1 MKRMLWIVIGVIA
14 VVGAGL
20 AMSATVFATAKESVA
35 SSAVYE
41 VARGDLQ
48 ITLTESGSLVA
59 EKSEKLEPKFDGR
72 ATINFLVPEGE
83 EVEKD
88 TVVCRFDAKEAQKA
102 LDDLELQLL
111 SAVTAHNAAKTDL
124 EIQQADNITNVEKAK
139 IALHKA
145 EKELERYRDGDA
157 PQEIRKLQ
165 IALKEAETNFTKA
178 KKKYEDS
185 LKLMELKYINQTE
198 LDDHQ
203 ITYERTQ
210 VQKEE
215 AELAIELHTKYVFPM
230 TMADKQNALDESR
243 RGVETAEK
251 RASSELDKKKVAVTQ
266 AEKRV
271 EKLQKSIDDAKEDL
285 ANMELKAPAAGI
297 VIYGDPRQPW
307 YRENVKIGGQVHR
320 GYRVITI
327 PVLAVMQVKLAIHEA
342 DINKVEPGLVAK
354 VTMETYPGLVLE
366 GKVTKVATI
375 AGSSRPWDSEG
386 DVKKFDVE
394 VTIENKDNLKLKP
407 GISAK
412 VEIQVDTREDA
423 LSVPLQCVF
432 LESGKHY
439 VNLQAADGIKRRE
452 VEIGTSNDAYVEI
465 LAGLDVGD
473 EVLLYN
479 PNLPAAT
486 ESRGSETDE
495 EPGASTATAPAATT
509 PDGRPQ

>member
-1 MKRMLWIVIGVIA
+1 MKRTLSWIAIGVVVVVA
-14 VVGAGL
+14 VGL
-20 AMSATVFATAKESVA
+20 AMGSTVFATDKTGATSA
-35 SSAVYE
+35 AVYE
-41 VARGDLQ
+41 VRRADLE

-59 EKSEKLEPKFDGR
+59 EKSEKLEPKFDGQ

-83 EVEKD
+83 EVEKG
-88 TVVCRFDAKEAQKA
+88 TVVCRFDGKEVQKT

-124 EIQQADNITNVEKAK
+124 EIQQADNVTNIEKAK

-157 PQEIRKLQ
+157 PQERRKLE
-165 IALKEAETNFTKA
+165 IALKEAETNYHKA

-185 LKLMELKYINQTE
+185 LKLVALKYINQTE

-203 ITYERTQ
+203 ITYQRTE

-215 AELAIELHTKYVFPM
+215 AELAIELHTKYTLPM
-230 TMADKQNALDESR
+230 TMADKQNALDEAR

-251 RASSELDKKKVAVTQ
+251 RAESELDKKKVAVTQ

-285 ANMELKAPAAGI
+285 ANMELKAPVAGI
-297 VIYGDPRQPW
+297 VIYGDPRQRW
-307 YRENVKIGGQVHR
+307 YRENVKIGGEVHR
-320 GYRVITI
+320 GYCVMTI
-327 PVLAVMQVKLAIHEA
+327 PVLSVMQVKLAVHEA
-342 DINKVEPGLVAK
+342 DVNKVKPGLIAK
-354 VTMETYPGLVLE
+354 VTMDTYPGLVLE

-394 VTIENKDNLKLKP
+394 VTIENMDALKLKP

-412 VEIQVDTREDA
+412 VEIQVDTRPDA
-423 LSVPLQCVF
+423 LFVPLQCVF

-439 VNLQAADGIKRRE
+439 VNLQAADGVRRRE
-452 VEIGTSNDAYVEI
+452 VELGISNDAYVEI
-465 LAGLDVGD
+465 LGGLDVGD

-486 ESRGSETDE
+486 EAGDQPAEKKPDE
-495 EPGASTATAPAATT
+495 ASATAASA
-509 PDGRPQ
+509 DGRPQ